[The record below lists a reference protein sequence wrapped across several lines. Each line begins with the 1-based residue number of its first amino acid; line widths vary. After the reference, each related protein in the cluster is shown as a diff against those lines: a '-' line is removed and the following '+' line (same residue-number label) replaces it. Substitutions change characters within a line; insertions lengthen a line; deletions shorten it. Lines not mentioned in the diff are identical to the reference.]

1 VSSTNPTSIPPRLA
15 AAGARRA
22 PAPASARQR
31 AAAELPRAA
40 AALSYDLLLARRPA
54 AGADAQPVRLTA
66 EFIQRAGLAL
76 AREPSADS
84 IALDAQIRVRDA
96 RVQDFR
102 VRDARVRD
110 AGPEVPRPSIS
121 AVEVP
126 PDSAAGLESSAA
138 LWTEFAETLAR
149 QTALVSQCRRAF
161 TTDRLTGLA
170 NFGHVTE
177 VLAAELQRSRRTG
190 RVCSLLLLDLDR
202 LKAINDDC
210 GHLVGNRALIRL
222 AAILKSCCRSM
233 DTPARFG
240 GDEFVVVA
248 PESGPVAARQLAR
261 RITARCAGDR
271 EWPRLSVSIGLA
283 TFPAGGASPQALF
296 EAADRAMYRCKQHAR
311 PARAIVPRLQLVRS
325 PEKVAVPA
333 AAGRH
338 LSA

>member
-1 VSSTNPTSIPPRLA
+1 MSSTNPTSIPPRLA

-22 PAPASARQR
+22 PAPAGASR
-31 AAAELPRAA
+31 RAA

-54 AGADAQPVRLTA
+54 AGADPQPIRLTA
-66 EFIQRAGLAL
+66 EFIHRARIAL
-76 AREPSADS
+76 AREPAADS
-84 IALDAQIRVRDA
+84 IALDAQVVVRDT
-96 RVQDFR
+96 RVHDVR
-102 VRDARVRD
+102 ERDA
-110 AGPEVPRPSIS
+110 APQVPRPSIS
-121 AVEVP
+121 AVEDP
-126 PDSAAGLESSAA
+126 PDSAESLEPSSA

-149 QTALVSQCRRAF
+149 QSALVSQCRRAF

-170 NFGHVTE
+170 NFGHLTE

-202 LKAINDDC
+202 LKAINDTC

-261 RITARCAGDR
+261 RISARCAGDR

-283 TFPAGGASPQALF
+283 TFPACGASPQALF
-296 EAADRAMYRCKQHAR
+296 GAADRALYRCKQHAR

-333 AAGRH
+333 AASRH
-338 LSA
+338 LGA

>member
-1 VSSTNPTSIPPRLA
+1 VSSTNLISIPPRLA
-15 AAGARRA
+15 VAGARRA
-22 PAPASARQR
+22 AAPASASR
-31 AAAELPRAA
+31 RAA
-40 AALSYDLLLARRPA
+40 AALSYDLLLAGRPA
-54 AGADAQPVRLTA
+54 AGADAQPIRLTA
-66 EFIQRAGLAL
+66 EFIHRARMAL

-84 IALDAQIRVRDA
+84 IALDARVRDA
-96 RVQDFR
+96 RVQDVR
-102 VRDARVRD
+102 VRDVRVRD
-110 AGPEVPRPSIS
+110 TEPEVPRPSIS
-121 AVEVP
+121 AVEDP
-126 PDSAAGLESSAA
+126 PDFAAGLESSAA

-149 QTALVSQCRRAF
+149 QTALVSQCRRAV

-190 RVCSLLLLDLDR
+190 RLCSLLLLDLDR
-202 LKAINDDC
+202 LKAINDGC

-222 AAILKSCCRSM
+222 AAILNSCCRSM

-261 RITARCAGDR
+261 RISARCAGDR

-283 TFPAGGASPQALF
+283 TFPACGASPQALF
-296 EAADRAMYRCKQHAR
+296 GAADRALYRCKQHAR

-333 AAGRH
+333 AASRH
-338 LSA
+338 LGA